1 MVSLRTP
8 EIKCY
13 GNNVWSFT
21 TGAIN
26 SLTAI
31 FSSVTQ
37 TQTRTQLAR
46 VWLEYES
53 SGITLSVSGVWIWYA
68 QPSLNHHSP
77 ECQIF
82 IIKQRKLKAY
92 GHLMLL
98 F

>member
-1 MVSLRTP
+1 MFCSTSR
-8 EIKCY
+8 
-13 GNNVWSFT
+13 
-21 TGAIN
+21 
-26 SLTAI
+26 LTAI

-53 SGITLSVSGVWIWYA
+53 SEVKLSVSGVYFWYA
-68 QPSLNHHSP
+68 QQSLNPHSL

-82 IIKQRKLKAY
+82 IKKQRNLKSY